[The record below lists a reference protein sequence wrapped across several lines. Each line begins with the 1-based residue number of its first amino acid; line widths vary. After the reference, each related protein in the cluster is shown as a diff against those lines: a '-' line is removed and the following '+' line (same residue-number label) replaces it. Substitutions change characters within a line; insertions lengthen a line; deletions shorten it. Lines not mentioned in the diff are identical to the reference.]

1 MYIERE
7 EIKMSKLLNKA
18 SIEDVQNTGCTELE
32 QEYLLDTFTSLMKRS
47 AVMLLSKGEFNLADF
62 KYSKSNFI
70 LKLERK
76 LINGQEQWWGVFQDG
91 EKLLKVIG
99 TLEEC

>member
-1 MYIERE
+1 
-7 EIKMSKLLNKA
+7 MSRLLNKA
-18 SIEDVQNTGCTELE
+18 SIEDVQNTGCTKLE

-47 AVMLLSKGEFNLADF
+47 AAIMLSKGEFNLGDF
-62 KYSKSNFI
+62 KYSKRRELSNFT

-76 LINGQEQWWGVFQDG
+76 LIKGQEQWWGVFQNG

-99 TLEEC
+99 ALEEC

>member
-1 MYIERE
+1 
-7 EIKMSKLLNKA
+7 MSKLLNKA
-18 SIEDVQNTGCTELE
+18 SIEDVQNTGCTKLE

-47 AVMLLSKGEFNLADF
+47 AAMMLSKGEFNLADF

-76 LINGQEQWWGVFQDG
+76 LINEQEQWWGVFQDG